1 MNQSSSAINCTI
13 EERDQKLIEY
23 VAERHLEPGG
33 LKERH
38 VRAIL
43 SERLYSGGDFEK
55 DVWPKFLAAVERFK
69 NELVSLC

>member
-1 MNQSSSAINCTI
+1 MNQSSSVNKCTI

-43 SERLYSGGDFEK
+43 SERLYTARDFEK
-55 DVWPKFLAAVERFK
+55 EVWPKFLEAVEKFK
-69 NELVSLC
+69 NELVPLC

>member
-1 MNQSSSAINCTI
+1 MNQSSSTLKCTI
-13 EERDQKLIEY
+13 EERDQRLIEY

-43 SERLYSGGDFEK
+43 SERLYNVTDFEK
-55 DVWPKFLAAVERFK
+55 KVWPKFLEAVERFR
-69 NELVSLC
+69 NELVPLC